1 MVLIYGGLH
10 MITRLRIASVNGDV
24 MRICSMLQLLV
35 LEYQPDAKVVDWVY
49 RGQIAQAGKLVR

>member
-1 MVLIYGGLH
+1 

-24 MRICSMLQLLV
+24 MRIRSMLQLLV

-49 RGQIAQAGKLVR
+49 TGQIAQAGKLVR

>member
-1 MVLIYGGLH
+1 

-24 MRICSMLQLLV
+24 MRIRSMLQLLV

-49 RGQIAQAGKLVR
+49 RGQIAQAAKLVR